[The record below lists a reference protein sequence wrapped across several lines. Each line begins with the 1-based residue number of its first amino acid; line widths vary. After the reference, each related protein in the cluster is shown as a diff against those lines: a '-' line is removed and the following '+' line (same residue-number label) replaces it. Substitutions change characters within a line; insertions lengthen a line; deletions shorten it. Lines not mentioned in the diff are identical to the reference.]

1 MKSINLIKKTKFLF
15 KNLYL
20 TKVRK
25 KKPKTARFIFNT
37 SEKSHRKWKTMLEY
51 ETKKKSLKN
60 RKKPEQTRAN
70 ILNPQSIKY

>member
-1 MKSINLIKKTKFLF
+1 MKSINLIKKKFLF
-15 KNLYL
+15 KNLNL

-25 KKPKTARFIFNT
+25 KNPRQPDLFSTLVKNPIECGKQCW
-37 SEKSHRKWKTMLEY
+37 SMKQ
-51 ETKKKSLKN
+51 KKSLKN